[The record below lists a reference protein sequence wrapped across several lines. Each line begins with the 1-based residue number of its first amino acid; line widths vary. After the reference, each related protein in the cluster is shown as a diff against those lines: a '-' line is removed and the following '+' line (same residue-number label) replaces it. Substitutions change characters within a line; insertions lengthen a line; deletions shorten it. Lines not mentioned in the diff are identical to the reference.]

1 MSATIKDVALL
12 AGVSTTTVSHVLNK
26 TRFVAPATRERV
38 LKAANELHYAP
49 SAVARSL
56 KVKTTKSL
64 GMLVTTTLNP
74 FFAEVVKEVERQC
87 YQQGYTLVLCNT
99 DGELEK
105 TNAYLMMLAQ
115 KRVDGI
121 LVMCSE
127 YDDSL
132 FSAVI
137 GKRDLPMVV
146 MDWGP
151 SGDYVDRIQDNSV
164 KGAHLA
170 VRHLVE
176 RGHEAIAYIGGPL
189 EKLPA
194 RQRYDGFLEA
204 MHQAGLKVVPEWVVE
219 SNFEFEG
226 GKLGMRRLLA
236 CPVLPSAV
244 FIGNDAMAMGAMSE
258 AQLSG
263 VSIPETLSIVGYDNC
278 FYSAY
283 LTPPLTTIDQPKR
296 RLAEQAVTS
305 MIERIDNPR
314 QDGRLIMLE
323 PDLVIRSSVKT
334 IARC

>member
-26 TRFVAPATRERV
+26 TRFVAPATHERV
-38 LKAANELHYAP
+38 MRAADELHYAP

-56 KVKTTKSL
+56 KSKNTKSL

-87 YQQGYTLVLCNT
+87 YQQGYNLVLCNT

-105 TNAYLMMLAQ
+105 TTSYLLMLSQ

-132 FSAVI
+132 FGAAI

-151 SGDYVDRIQDNSV
+151 SGDYVDRIQDNSL

-170 VRHLVE
+170 INHLIE
-176 RGHEAIAYIGGPL
+176 QGHRQIAYIGGPL

-194 RQRYDGFLEA
+194 RQRYDGFFEA
-204 MHQAGLKVVPEWVVE
+204 MAEAGLSVRPEWVIE

-226 GKLGMRRLLA
+226 GRLGMRALLA
-236 CPVLPSAV
+236 CETLPSAV

-258 AQLSG
+258 AQLAG
-263 VSIPETLSIVGYDNC
+263 IDIPAALSVIGYDNC
-278 FYSAY
+278 LYSAY
-283 LTPPLTTIDQPKR
+283 LSPPLTTIDQPKR
-296 RLAEQAVTS
+296 RLAEQAVAT

-314 QDGRLIMLE
+314 QTGRVIMLE
-323 PDLVIRSSVKT
+323 PDLVIRSSVRALSKK
-334 IARC
+334 